1 MLRKL
6 ALISC
11 IISGLIGLPVAGW
24 AQSASDADAAS
35 FRQIISEQIAAFNTD
50 DGGKAWSYAA
60 PSIQQ
65 IFPTPDIFM
74 SMVKNG
80 YQPVYRQKS
89 ISFGEITG
97 NADRPVQHVTIV
109 DMNGKLW
116 EALYT
121 MQKQPDGTWKISGCI
136 LVQVPGVGA

>member
-1 MLRKL
+1 MFRKL

-11 IISGLIGLPVAGW
+11 MFWGLAAMTTAGW
-24 AQSASDADAAS
+24 AQSTSDADAAS
-35 FRQIISEQIAAFNTD
+35 FRQIISEQIAAFNAD
-50 DGGKAWSYAA
+50 DGAKAWSYAA

-89 ISFGEITG
+89 LSFGEITG

-109 DMNGKLW
+109 DTNGRVW

-121 MQKQPDGTWKISGCI
+121 MQKQPDGTWKISGCV
-136 LVQVPGVGA
+136 LAQVPGVGA

>member
-1 MLRKL
+1 MLRTVALFLSVAWLL
-6 ALISC
+6 AGFS
-11 IISGLIGLPVAGW
+11 AGAR
-24 AQSASDADAAS
+24 AQSISDADAAS
-35 FRQIISEQIAAFNTD
+35 FRQIISEQIAAFNAD
-50 DGGKAWSYAA
+50 DGAKAWSYAA

-89 ISFGEITG
+89 FSFGEITG
-97 NADRPVQHVTIV
+97 NTDRPVQHVTII
-109 DMNGKLW
+109 DANGKLW
-116 EALYT
+116 DALYT

-136 LVQVPGVGA
+136 LAQMPGVGA

>member
-1 MLRKL
+1 MFRKL
-6 ALISC
+6 AVILC
-11 IISGLIGLPVAGW
+11 LLWGLIGLAVAGW
-24 AQSASDADAAS
+24 AQSAGDADPTT
-35 FRQIISEQIAAFNTD
+35 FRQIISEQIAAFNAD
-50 DGGKAWSYAA
+50 DGAKAWSYAA

-89 ISFGEITG
+89 MSFGEISG
-97 NADRPVQHVTIV
+97 SADRPVQHVTIV

-121 MQKQPDGTWKISGCI
+121 MQQQPDGAWKISGCV

>member
-1 MLRKL
+1 MFRRL

-11 IISGLIGLPVAGW
+11 LICGLAAITAAGW
-24 AQSASDADAAS
+24 AQSTSDADAAS
-35 FRQIISEQIAAFNTD
+35 FRQIISEQIAAFNAD
-50 DGGKAWSYAA
+50 DGGRAWSYAA

-89 ISFGEITG
+89 ISFGEISG
-97 NADRPVQHVTIV
+97 SADRPVQHVTIV

-121 MQKQPDGTWKISGCI
+121 MQKQPDGAWKISGCA

>member
-1 MLRKL
+1 MFRKL
-6 ALISC
+6 AVILC
-11 IISGLIGLPVAGW
+11 LLWGLIGLAVAGW
-24 AQSASDADAAS
+24 AQSAGDADPTT
-35 FRQIISEQIAAFNTD
+35 FRQIISEQIAAFNAD
-50 DGGKAWSYAA
+50 DGAKAWSYAA

-89 ISFGEITG
+89 ISFGEISG
-97 NADRPVQHVTIV
+97 SADRPVQHVTIV

-121 MQKQPDGTWKISGCI
+121 MQKQPDGTWKISGCVLI
-136 LVQVPGVGA
+136 PVPGVGA